1 MLKLSLS
8 RMVVIIVFKECLGV
22 LNSGKDYS
30 FMLQA
35 LSFELV
41 WRLLFRFFFP
51 FWFICEARETGN
63 PQKPDLSCFTFHSV
77 NITDFEKCT
86 YVKVKRKAKQN
97 GIFFA
102 S

>member
-41 WRLLFRFFFP
+41 WRLLFRFFSF
-51 FWFICEARETGN
+51 
-63 PQKPDLSCFTFHSV
+63 LSGLFVKQGKLEIPKSQTSLVSRFTL
-77 NITDFEKCT
+77 
-86 YVKVKRKAKQN
+86 
-97 GIFFA
+97 
-102 S
+102 

>member
-41 WRLLFRFFFP
+41 WRLLFRFFF
-51 FWFICEARETGN
+51 F
-63 PQKPDLSCFTFHSV
+63 LSGLFVKQGRLEIPKSQTSLVSRFTL
-77 NITDFEKCT
+77 
-86 YVKVKRKAKQN
+86 
-97 GIFFA
+97 
-102 S
+102 

>member
-41 WRLLFRFFFP
+41 WRLLFRYSF
-51 FWFICEARETGN
+51 
-63 PQKPDLSCFTFHSV
+63 LSGLFVKQGRLEIPKSQTSHVSRFTL
-77 NITDFEKCT
+77 
-86 YVKVKRKAKQN
+86 
-97 GIFFA
+97 
-102 S
+102 